1 MAFLHRF
8 LLHAARRV
16 VADPRTREKAA
27 ELFEKEVRPRAED
40 TWRKTKPKIE
50 RAAEEMKAEIR
61 EISANTNPRKE
72 PARFAGRLARRIIDK
87 VKGE

>member
-8 LLHAARRV
+8 LLQAARRV

-40 TWRKTKPKIE
+40 TWRKT
-50 RAAEEMKAEIR
+50 
-61 EISANTNPRKE
+61 
-72 PARFAGRLARRIIDK
+72 
-87 VKGE
+87 